1 MKTIFNSIIIAI
13 AFLYIGCNQKPNNTA
28 VENNEKVVKTEKKI
42 IISPAIV
49 DSIAIK
55 TDFLKDLIPI
65 DTVNSKSKNVYE
77 KYGIEFAG
85 NCYACD
91 LAELSITN
99 KSIKLTNVCDEQ
111 LIQNLDITK
120 FGAIG
125 NGFEVQSKKIHFLLN
140 QIDKAPIYELQIIS
154 NNIKVENLRISKYYT
169 LKKLLNKFEE
179 HDCGDFQG

>member
-13 AFLYIGCNQKPNNTA
+13 AFLYIGCNQKPNNTE
-28 VENNEKVVKTEKKI
+28 VVNKDKVVKIEEKI

-77 KYGIEFAG
+77 KFGIEFSG

-120 FGAIG
+120 FQALD
-125 NGFEVQSKKIHFLLN
+125 NGFDIQSKQLHFLLN
-140 QIDKAPIYELQIIS
+140 QIDKAPIYEFQIIS

>member
-99 KSIKLTNVCDEQ
+99 KSIKLTNVCDDQ
-111 LIQNLDITK
+111 LIQNLEITK

>member
-1 MKTIFNSIIIAI
+1 MKTKLNSMIIATALI
-13 AFLYIGCNQKPNNTA
+13 FIGCNQKPNNTE
-28 VENNEKVVKTEKKI
+28 VVNNEKVVKTEKKI
-42 IISPAIV
+42 IISPAADNV
-49 DSIAIK
+49 DAVAN
-55 TDFLKDLIPI
+55 DLLKALIPI

-77 KYGIEFAG
+77 KYGIEFSG

-91 LAELSITN
+91 LAELSINN
-99 KSIKLTNVCDEQ
+99 KSIKLTNVCDDQ
-111 LIQNLDITK
+111 LIQNLEITK

-125 NGFEVQSKKIHFLLN
+125 NGFDIQSKQLHFLLN